1 MNFLEENINK
11 EDNTYIDSTRIKRL
25 NIKEM
30 DDILGYTFKVLDK
43 GFIRVIDYMG
53 SDESV
58 VQAAR
63 VSYGYGTKKI
73 NEDSGLIRYLISH
86 SHTTPFEMCEIKF
99 HIKVPIFIARQWI
112 RHRTANINEYSA
124 RYSIMKD
131 EYYVPE
137 LDEIGVQSEINKQ
150 CRDFIDSSDEID
162 KIKSYTKDIINK
174 TSKDQY
180 DIYKQMLDK
189 NIAREIARM
198 SLTLNYYT
206 EFYWKI
212 DAHNLMHFLN
222 LRSDNHAQYEI
233 RVYAEKMLE
242 IFKIW
247 MPITYEAFL
256 NYKKNSFLL
265 SNKMK
270 DILKRKITGE
280 NISFESSG
288 LNKREWNKL
297 KDEFNF

>member
-180 DIYKQMLDK
+180 DIYKQMLNK

>member
-25 NIKEM
+25 NIKEI

-180 DIYKQMLDK
+180 DIYKQMLNK